1 MQTILLAL
9 IAGLLLIIAV
19 NTLPVSTDD
28 KGDLIVLLII
38 IIPLLLIVALVA
50 GAVFFSFAAV
60 LSTLATMHGFSIP

>member
-19 NTLPVSTDD
+19 INTLPAATERDFIFF
-28 KGDLIVLLII
+28 LIMV
-38 IIPLLLIVALVA
+38 IPLILIVALVF